1 MNVAAELVAGLTPAT
16 PDYVVSRRS
25 NTDTASSSSSSPP
38 SSSAT
43 AVTSPQHVDF
53 RVETDDVNV
62 NEKQTKGRFLTAKYP
77 KHQMGLIRR
86 RLVVEDWIDE
96 QLKILFD
103 ISDEDYE
110 TYDTLLELDE
120 LLNLDTDAERT
131 AYIQE
136 RISNAPKPEDVRN
149 KFLSEL
155 LEKAATL

>member
-1 MNVAAELVAGLTPAT
+1 MNVAAEVVAGLTSTT
-16 PDYVVSRRS
+16 PDYAVSRRS
-25 NTDTASSSSSSPP
+25 NTDTASSSP
-38 SSSAT
+38 SSSSAAA
-43 AVTSPQHVDF
+43 AVTSAQHVDF

-110 TYDTLLELDE
+110 TYDTVLELDE
-120 LLNLDTDAERT
+120 VLNLDTDAERT

-136 RISNAPKPEDVRN
+136 RISIAPKPEDVRN
-149 KFLSEL
+149 KFVAEL
-155 LEKAATL
+155 LEKASSL

>member
-1 MNVAAELVAGLTPAT
+1 MAQLVAMNVAAELVAGLTTAT

-103 ISDEDYE
+103 IVSYFRLCLK
-110 TYDTLLELDE
+110 TGLAQTV
-120 LLNLDTDAERT
+120 
-131 AYIQE
+131 
-136 RISNAPKPEDVRN
+136 VR
-149 KFLSEL
+149 
-155 LEKAATL
+155 